1 MQTEIPPESFAALGY
16 TPERVERALA
26 HLAAH
31 EAAITATAAA
41 QPARV
46 TLADGRVLVKQRTEG
61 HACYQCQDG
70 MRVLV
75 SDDAGPHGTLR
86 HVSVS
91 YRVRDPRW
99 VELKLVREAFFPP
112 DQDVM
117 IVLPRRGEYVNVH
130 QHCFHL
136 WQTPETWRGD
146 HLV

>member
-1 MQTEIPPESFAALGY
+1 MQEHLPPETMAALGY
-16 TPERVERALA
+16 TPERIQRASA
-26 HLAAH
+26 YIAEH
-31 EAAITATAAA
+31 EAAITAAAA
-41 QPARV
+41 AMPERV
-46 TLADGRVLVKQRTEG
+46 RLADGRELVKQRAEG
-61 HACYQCQDG
+61 HAFYQCQDG
-70 MRVLV
+70 MRVMV

-99 VELKLVREAFFPP
+99 AELKLVREAFFDP

-117 IVLPRRGEYVNVH
+117 IVLPRRGQYVNVH

-136 WQTPETWRGD
+136 WATPEVWRGD

>member
-1 MQTEIPPESFAALGY
+1 MQEHLPPETMAALGY
-16 TPERVERALA
+16 TPERIARAMA
-26 HLAAH
+26 HLNEH
-31 EAAITATAAA
+31 EAAITAAGAA

-46 TLADGRVLVKQRTEG
+46 TLADGRVLIKQRGDG
-61 HACYQCQDG
+61 HAHYQGQDG

-99 VELKLVREAFFPP
+99 TELKLVREAFFHP

-117 IVLPRRGEYVNVH
+117 IVLPRRGQYVNVH